1 MNVRFAAPAALAAAA
16 AFALAPVAVAQP
28 GDGDYMYRVG
38 TDIMPGDYVYT
49 VVGNGTGSWE
59 VCSDA
64 TCDVGAG
71 LIDMDQIDGMGHTGY
86 FTVPASAKFVKT
98 NDLYLAPA

>member
-1 MNVRFAAPAALAAAA
+1 MKKTFAAATAIG
-16 AFALAPVAVAQP
+16 LAPVAAAQT
-28 GDGDYMYRVG
+28 GDGGLMYRVG
-38 TDIMPGDYVYT
+38 TDITPGDYVYR

-59 VCSDA
+59 LCSDA

-71 LIDMDQIDGMGHTGY
+71 LIDMDEIDGMGHTGY

-98 NDLYLAPA
+98 NDLYLAPARS